1 MRDWLEQSG
10 ASAVVLTQAGSVAWL
25 TGGLTNP
32 VERGHP
38 SSPLWIVVGPD
49 DATAMTSEVEAPR
62 LEAEGDIGM
71 PLVAVSWFEP
81 GALAAAAERAAGVPR
96 SAIASDGEA
105 AFGIDASD
113 DLAVLRLRLLP
124 DERERLRELAHDAAL
139 ALEESLKAFR
149 PGELDRDIQA
159 RIADALERRGAL
171 AVCLIVGGD
180 DRVERFRHPLSL
192 GVPVQRLVMA
202 VVVAERGG
210 LHAAATRYAC
220 AAPLSPPIR
229 AARAAALDV
238 EAAMLAASTA
248 GATYG
253 DVLQVCDRA
262 YAAAG
267 HPQAWREHY
276 QGGPIGYRQREFEIA
291 PPQAA
296 TSRFARERHRGRPR
310 ARVESRASRRRQVRG
325 HVPRRARGTR
335 ADHGHR
341 QLAAARRWPAGGAR
355 CHERNDGGGDS
366 VKALGSLE
374 RLGLP
379 RPATDAASAS
389 RFPDGAEFRIEIP
402 SVEGPRVL
410 AEVIEAAT
418 RLGITVNRVSQG
430 SGAMLLSVA
439 ELQEMSGLGAEAS
452 MEVSLFVGPREGF
465 DVGAHARTAD
475 GSAHFGQVRGARGL
489 AYAVED
495 VARACEAGIRSF
507 LVADLGLLAVLTE
520 MQQHD
525 ELPRELVWKISVM
538 MAPSNPA
545 AMRLLEQ
552 LGATTV
558 NVPSDMTLGSW
569 PRCAPRRQLPI
580 DLYVESPDS
589 LGGVVR
595 GNELGRPGR
604 GRRPAVRQVRP
615 AQLTGAL
622 PIWRASRRE
631 ARVRSRA
638 RRCIARRSRSNG
650 CVASRRS
657 SPIGPG
663 RTRARNSK
671 VPAVNGGGS
680 MSRKRIRAI
689 IVGVAAVAVVAGVT
703 GAALAAGQEARRC
716 DAHALAQLRHR
727 RQRRCHEEPRC
738 GLREGNPDVT
748 IKVVSQPA
756 DNYFALFQAA

>member
-1 MRDWLEQSG
+1 MPFGRDEHSTRNAKLSLVRDWLEQSG

-49 DATAMTSEVEAPR
+49 DATALTSEVEAPR

-81 GALAAAAERAAGVPR
+81 GALADAAERAAGVPC

-124 DERERLRELAHDAAL
+124 DERGRLRELAHDAAL

-192 GVPVQRLVMA
+192 GLPVQRLVMA

-220 AAPLSPPIR
+220 AAPLSPPVR

-296 TSRFARERHRGRPR
+296 TSRFARERIEVGHALAWNP
-310 ARVESRASRRRQVRG
+310 SVRG
-325 HVPRRARGTR
+325 GGKSEDTYLVE
-335 ADHGHR
+335 
-341 QLAAARRWPAGGAR
+341 PAGP
-355 CHERNDGGGDS
+355 ERI
-366 VKALGSLE
+366 
-374 RLGLP
+374 
-379 RPATDAASAS
+379 TDTASW
-389 RFPDGAEFRIEIP
+389 P
-402 SVEGPRVL
+402 
-410 AEVIEAAT
+410 
-418 RLGITVNRVSQG
+418 
-430 SGAMLLSVA
+430 LL
-439 ELQEMSGLGAEAS
+439 
-452 MEVSLFVGPREGF
+452 
-465 DVGAHARTAD
+465 AD
-475 GSAHFGQVRGARGL
+475 G
-489 AYAVED
+489 
-495 VARACEAGIRSF
+495 
-507 LVADLGLLAVLTE
+507 
-520 MQQHD
+520 
-525 ELPRELVWKISVM
+525 
-538 MAPSNPA
+538 
-545 AMRLLEQ
+545 
-552 LGATTV
+552 
-558 NVPSDMTLGSW
+558 
-569 PRCAPRRQLPI
+569 
-580 DLYVESPDS
+580 
-589 LGGVVR
+589 
-595 GNELGRPGR
+595 
-604 GRRPAVRQVRP
+604 RPAVLDVTSGTT
-615 AQLTGAL
+615 A
-622 PIWRASRRE
+622 E
-631 ARVRSRA
+631 
-638 RRCIARRSRSNG
+638 
-650 CVASRRS
+650 
-657 SPIGPG
+657 
-663 RTRARNSK
+663 
-671 VPAVNGGGS
+671 
-680 MSRKRIRAI
+680 
-689 IVGVAAVAVVAGVT
+689 VAA
-703 GAALAAGQEARRC
+703 
-716 DAHALAQLRHR
+716 
-727 RQRRCHEEPRC
+727 
-738 GLREGNPDVT
+738 
-748 IKVVSQPA
+748 
-756 DNYFALFQAA
+756 